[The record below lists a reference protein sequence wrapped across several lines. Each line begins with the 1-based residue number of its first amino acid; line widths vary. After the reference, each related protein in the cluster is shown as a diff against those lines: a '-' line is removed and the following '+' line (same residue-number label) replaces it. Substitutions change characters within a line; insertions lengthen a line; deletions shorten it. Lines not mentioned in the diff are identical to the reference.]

1 MAKTNLGP
9 GWFSDVAFAGDGNHG
24 ILIAGFNAKSGGVD
38 ITEIRVYAWAE
49 DVLPEASV
57 PPKPTDAVPIIKVP
71 MAAGYGYGGV
81 HCDTATGEL
90 WAGWHDGV
98 NGIIHNVS
106 TGKRTTL
113 TGCEGSSPICFGGP
127 YAAFQGKAS
136 EGYPVRLVILAS
148 GIMTGVVRQGKPTG
162 LARVE
167 GTDAA
172 PRVIDTDENRFL
184 FAGGTQPDFAGDLAV
199 AEGPDTGCKWRLID
213 GHAGTLY
220 PGELAYTPKCAS
232 GIRYAVTTGGG
243 PGGIRLSVLTRAEL
257 IGATEPTDPGLDARI
272 KALENKVANLQ
283 ASDSNQ
289 NNTLNAHQARLDN
302 HETRIAKLEAGGGGG
317 TEPPAI
323 HVPNRADLLAQFH
336 QEYNGGQ
343 PVTDLDDKHRFTA
356 AFVPWLNA
364 REPDPVAKDRYGR
377 KSRESSPDIV
387 SKDTIGYW
395 LGAKPV
401 PGENTNGLLDAVDI
415 ISSSGDV
422 SWDTRAEQGDPAYHA
437 IRALWMPIH

>member
-24 ILIAGFNAKSGGVD
+24 ILIAGFAKGAG
-38 ITEIRVYAWAE
+38 TEIRLYAWAE
-49 DVLPEASV
+49 DVLPDQ
-57 PPKPTDAVPIIKVP
+57 TAVPILTEP
-71 MAAGYGYGGV
+71 MTAGYGYGRV
-81 HCDTATGEL
+81 HCDTASGVL
-90 WAGWHDGV
+90 FAGWHDGV
-98 NGIIHNVS
+98 NGYIYNLA
-106 TGKRTTL
+106 TGKRITL
-113 TGCEGSSPICFGGP
+113 TDCQGSSPICFGGP
-127 YAAFQGKAS
+127 YAAYQGPAAA
-136 EGYPVRLVILAS
+136 GYPVRLIILAT
-148 GIMTGVVRQGKPTG
+148 GVMTGVVRQGKPTG

-232 GIRYAVTTGGG
+232 GVRYAVTTGGA

-257 IGATEPTDPGLDARI
+257 IGAIDPTDPGQDARI
-272 KALENKVANLQ
+272 KALENKVANLE
-283 ASDSNQ
+283 ASDTNQ
-289 NNTLNAHQARLDN
+289 NNAINGLRGTVAN
-302 HETRIAKLEAGGGGG
+302 HETRITALEDDGGGGDV
-317 TEPPAI
+317 PVI

-343 PVTDLDDKHRFTA
+343 PVTELDDKHRFTA

-395 LGAKPV
+395 LAAKPV
-401 PGENTNGLLDAVDI
+401 PNENTNGLLDAVDI
-415 ISSSGDV
+415 IDSSGRV